1 MLQRQNGRQ
10 NSSQRFCLLSIF
22 RSNDGK
28 TNRLVQVDKL
38 FHMMNEVFP
47 KHREHSPTCDGFI
60 SWDLSREEKRG
71 LGWREMAVCS
81 KCNYE
86 SKMYTL
92 YEEIETSRPGRRAA
106 CVNQSVQIGL
116 SQSSIGNAGFRRILM
131 TNTPAPSTSGMQ
143 KSANKVSTAIQE
155 ENIKDMRGIQNEL
168 KMINKLRGDP
178 ENTVDLEGD
187 GMYNNEKYGGVG
199 KTPYSNSTQAY
210 YTQAENVT
218 KGKKI
223 VNVVIKNKICSYG
236 HFHTSDKEA
245 LNCKCTAN
253 ISQQTSIGDEK
264 RWARESLLEL
274 KHNSDLEVKHLTTDP
289 DTASYRVAAELY
301 EKGTTQT
308 EPENLI
314 DTRHLGE
321 NHRKYMKKSSVL
333 TDIMPGRTKAMRQ
346 KARNNFA
353 IDLSKRCTAEYNAA
367 FKKHS
372 GNVAQIIRG
381 TAFAGGAIVNCYKG
395 DHSRCQKL
403 SYVCKGGQENWVQK
417 SPFLAD
423 DFKVKLA
430 SSTNP
435 LLRTLINYRLGRQT
449 ILKTKLNSN
458 TQKVES
464 VNRRIR
470 RSLPKNVTYARNVFG
485 RCHSAV
491 HSSNYGPGGS
501 LVRLCA
507 GTTMP
512 HSFWIKGSPSTTK

>member
-1 MLQRQNGRQ
+1 
-10 NSSQRFCLLSIF
+10 
-22 RSNDGK
+22 
-28 TNRLVQVDKL
+28 
-38 FHMMNEVFP
+38 
-47 KHREHSPTCDGFI
+47 
-60 SWDLSREEKRG
+60 
-71 LGWREMAVCS
+71 
-81 KCNYE
+81 
-86 SKMYTL
+86 
-92 YEEIETSRPGRRAA
+92 
-106 CVNQSVQIGL
+106 
-116 SQSSIGNAGFRRILM
+116 
-131 TNTPAPSTSGMQ
+131 
-143 KSANKVSTAIQE
+143 
-155 ENIKDMRGIQNEL
+155 
-168 KMINKLRGDP
+168 
-178 ENTVDLEGD
+178 
-187 GMYNNEKYGGVG
+187 
-199 KTPYSNSTQAY
+199 
-210 YTQAENVT
+210 
-218 KGKKI
+218 
-223 VNVVIKNKICSYG
+223 
-236 HFHTSDKEA
+236 
-245 LNCKCTAN
+245 
-253 ISQQTSIGDEK
+253 
-264 RWARESLLEL
+264 
-274 KHNSDLEVKHLTTDP
+274 
-289 DTASYRVAAELY
+289 
-301 EKGTTQT
+301 
-308 EPENLI
+308 
-314 DTRHLGE
+314 
-321 NHRKYMKKSSVL
+321 MKKSSVL

-507 GTTMP
+507 ALQCPIASGSRVAHQLQSEQRKYELDKLYKQKPSYQNKKCEKRTLLFKLYSIFSEEKNYAKGMLLSNIANKIKAKYGVTY
-512 HSFWIKGSPSTTK
+512 HSNIP